1 MMSLLS
7 VVFSL
12 SFSPAPSLISLSM
25 AVSRADSRLPSAIKL
40 LISRSDINFLP
51 AGEDAGLSQ
60 AVDYHPMKKTVS
72 CTKLLLKVPMK

>member
-1 MMSLLS
+1 MRSLLS

-60 AVDYHPMKKTVS
+60 AIDYHRKVKRTIS
-72 CTKLLLKVPMK
+72 CEKGNVMEQL